1 VLRRGSRH
9 YIAITPYLAGV
20 RLTRRDRLASRRL
33 DDSLE
38 DVFRQACAA
47 GNLEAAEDVLAVLT
61 KWNERRKR
69 NSPRQ
74 RTNDVQIEAMRAEL
88 ERRKA
93 SRRRVRQ
100 PTRPINRDE
109 KVRAALAL
117 AKARGVLL
125 GNRTNLPEARA
136 KGRAAILDAADQFA
150 SNVRPVIEQIKA
162 TGAVSLRDI
171 ARELNA
177 RGVRTARD
185 TTWAA
190 TTVRNVLHRGSA

>member
-1 VLRRGSRH
+1 M
-9 YIAITPYLAGV
+9 TGV
-20 RLTRRDRLASRRL
+20 RLTRGDRKSGRRL

-47 GNLEAAEDVLAVLT
+47 SNIEAAEDVLAVLT
-61 KWNERRKR
+61 KWNEKRKR
-69 NSPRQ
+69 KAGKVRN
-74 RTNDVQIEAMRAEL
+74 NDLQIEGMRAEL
-88 ERRKA
+88 DRRRA
-93 SRRRVRQ
+93 SRGRARQ

-125 GNRTNLPEARA
+125 GNRTNLAEARA

-185 TTWAA
+185 TTWSA
-190 TTVRNVLHRGSA
+190 TTVRNVLHRAKLKDTEAPAPNA